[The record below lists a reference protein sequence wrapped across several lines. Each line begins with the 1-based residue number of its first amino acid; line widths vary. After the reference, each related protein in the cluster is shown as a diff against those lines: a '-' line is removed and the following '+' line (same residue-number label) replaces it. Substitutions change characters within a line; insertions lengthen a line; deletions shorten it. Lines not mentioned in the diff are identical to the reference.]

1 MATHRNNSTSE
12 VSLRPLAIAVTAANV
27 AVMVLLVTV
36 ASLGAS
42 PRLLGYE
49 IHATK

>member
-1 MATHRNNSTSE
+1 MATHRTNSTSE
-12 VSLRPLAIAVTAANV
+12 IRLRPLAIAVTAANV
-27 AVMVLLVTV
+27 VVMILLATV

-42 PRLLGYE
+42 PSPLGYE